1 MSRAHAVPPDGFVIR
16 DATADDATLIAEI
29 VNEVMVAESGLPWTT
44 VEETRD
50 DLRSPGRDPTVP
62 NVLLLERDGAPVG
75 YLNISL
81 DAGTASPVELF
92 AYVRP
97 HVWGRGLSA
106 WLLRLG
112 EGRVRR
118 RVQPE
123 GAGERRPVLQVA
135 RFTGNEVAGRL
146 FEALGYA
153 YVRTFWMMR
162 IGLENAPPAPR
173 VPAGVAIRTFEPG
186 RDEAAVHAALAE
198 GFAEHWGSAFP
209 AFEEWRHREIEGEG
223 SEFDPSLWFLATEGD
238 EVVGAASCRARS
250 PRADDIAVVGEL
262 AVRKRWRRR
271 GIGLALLQTAFGA
284 FHDRGIPGAELGVD
298 SENATGAT
306 RLYESAGMRVAFSW
320 EFWEK
325 QMAEDDAG

>member
-1 MSRAHAVPPDGFVIR
+1 MTRTDAAPDGFVIR
-16 DATADDATLIAEI
+16 DATADDAPLIAEI
-29 VNEVMVAESGLPWTT
+29 VNEVMVAESGQPWTT

-50 DLRSPGRDPTVP
+50 ELRSPGRDPTVP
-62 NVLLLERDGAPVG
+62 DILLLKREGAPVG
-75 YLNISL
+75 YLHISL
-81 DAGTASPVELF
+81 DAETAGPVELF

-106 WLLRLG
+106 SLIRLG
-112 EGRVRR
+112 EERVRR
-118 RVQPE
+118 RVMPE
-123 GAGERRPVLQVA
+123 GAGEPHVLQLA
-135 RFTGNEVAGRL
+135 RLTGNDAAGRL

-153 YVRTFWMMR
+153 YARRVWMMR
-162 IGLENAPPAPR
+162 IGLESAPPAPH
-173 VPAGVAIRTFEPG
+173 VPADIAIRTFEPR
-186 RDEAAVHAALAE
+186 RDEVAVHAALAE

-238 EVVGAASCRARS
+238 EVVGAACCRARS

-262 AVRKRWRRR
+262 AVRKGWRRR

>member
-1 MSRAHAVPPDGFVIR
+1 VTRAHEVPDGFVIR
-16 DATADDATLIAEI
+16 DATADDAPLIADI
-29 VNEVMVAESGLPWTT
+29 VNEVTLAESGLPWTT
-44 VEETRD
+44 AEETRD
-50 DLRSPGRDPTVP
+50 DLSSPGRDPTVP
-62 NVLLLERDGAPVG
+62 DVLLLERDGAPAG
-75 YLNISL
+75 YLQISL
-81 DAGTASPVELF
+81 DAEAARPIGLLAF
-92 AYVRP
+92 VRP
-97 HVWGRGLSA
+97 HLWGRGMSA

-112 EGRVRR
+112 EERVRR
-118 RVQPE
+118 RMPE
-123 GAGERRPVLQVA
+123 GAGERPIQVA
-135 RFTGNEVAGRL
+135 CFTSNEAAGRL
-146 FEALGYA
+146 FGALGYA

-162 IGLENAPPAPR
+162 IGLETAPPAPQ
-173 VPAGVAIRTFEPG
+173 VPAGIAIRTFEPG
-186 RDEAAVHAALAE
+186 RDEFAVHAALAE

-238 EVVGAASCRARS
+238 EVVGAACCRARS

-262 AVRKRWRRR
+262 AVRKGWRRR